1 MTLFSILTPVFNP
14 DRDVLSAMIESVLAQ
29 QYGRWELLL
38 VDDASTEPHVREL
51 LEDYAQRD
59 ERIRVIYR
67 AENGGISRASNDALE
82 QARGEF
88 VALLD
93 HDDLLHPEALAA
105 VNHVLVVE
113 NPTADLVYTDEDKV
127 DAEGHNYDTFHKPGW
142 SPEYLEGCMYLGH
155 LCVYRRSVIEKV
167 GGFRT
172 EIDGSQDWD
181 LALRV
186 TERSDRVHH
195 IPRVLY
201 HWRVSANSVA
211 QSSDNKPWAIASAR
225 RVVEDRLRRDNSP
238 GLVENTSAPGWFLLR
253 RALRDRSTAS
263 LIVPTM
269 GTKRSVRGSEKEL
282 VTNCVASVVERTE
295 YNDYEIIC
303 LINGSP
309 ETGLEHR
316 LSTIAGDRIR
326 FVHTKG
332 TFNFSTVVNIGA
344 LHATG
349 DFLVLL
355 NDDVEVISGD
365 WLTRM
370 LEVTQLEGTGAVGAK
385 LLLESGRIQ
394 HAGVVHTPHGTPHHP
409 HNGQEDGVGYFG
421 GLMLNMNYL
430 AVTGAC
436 LAVRRE
442 VFEEVGGLNPDFPL
456 NYNDID
462 FCLKLVSRGYRNVQ
476 VNAAKLYHY
485 ETSTRPRSVTYQE
498 VDDFLRHWAPR
509 TLPDPFMTAA
519 HPR

>member
-1 MTLFSILTPVFNP
+1 VTLFSILTPVFNP

-29 QYGRWELLL
+29 EYGRWELLL
-38 VDDASTEPHVREL
+38 VDDASTEPHVREV
-51 LEDYAQRD
+51 LEDYARRD

-127 DAEGHNYDTFHKPGW
+127 DAEGHHYDTFHKPGW

-155 LCVYRRSVIEKV
+155 LCVYRRSVIEEV

-172 EIDGSQDWD
+172 GLDGSQDWD

-201 HWRVSANSVA
+201 HWRSGATSAA
-211 QSSDNKPWAIASAR
+211 QSSDNKRWATASGR
-225 RVVEDRLRRDNSP
+225 QVIEERLKREKTPGKVEDTLR
-238 GLVENTSAPGWFLLR
+238 AGWFHLIRTLQGQV
-253 RALRDRSTAS
+253 AAS
-263 LIVPTM
+263 LIVPTR
-269 GTKRSVRGSEKEL
+269 GTQRPIRGTETEL
-282 VTNCVASVVERTE
+282 ISNCIASVVERTE
-295 YNDYEIIC
+295 HDNYEIVC

-309 ETGLEHR
+309 QTGLEQR
-316 LSTIAGDRIR
+316 LSTIAGSRIR
-326 FVHTKG
+326 FIHTG
-332 TFNFSTVVNIGA
+332 VPFNFSTVINLGA
-344 LHATG
+344 LHARG
-349 DFLVLL
+349 NFLVLL

-370 LEVTQLEGTGAVGAK
+370 LEIAQRDSIGAVGAK
-385 LLLESGRIQ
+385 LLLENGRIQ
-394 HAGVVHTPHGTPHHP
+394 HAGVVHAAHGAPYHPHH
-409 HNGQEDGVGYFG
+409 GQEDGVGYFG
-421 GLMLNMNYL
+421 DLMLNMNYL

-456 NYNDID
+456 NYNDVD
-462 FCLKLVSRGYRNVQ
+462 FCLKLISRGYRNVQ

-509 TLPDPFMTAA
+509 TLHDPFVTAA
-519 HPR
+519 HPS